1 LLDDKL
7 MDVLLSS
14 ENAAE
19 SNRWDSALLHIIAY
33 DHNYADR
40 IEDAYATLPGE
51 IKDDTVIVVTVTDGN
66 DDFIY

>member
-1 LLDDKL
+1 
-7 MDVLLSS
+7 
-14 ENAAE
+14 
-19 SNRWDSALLHIIAY
+19 LLHIIAY